1 MDRVDAKLL
10 TSAMGFDLD
19 RWQVQMIQK
28 FLADDIDSMAVPRQN
43 GKTEVDNGCM
53 AVFGLAGFSSLY
65 TAHDTSQVK
74 NNMRRMFAICRSDAM
89 KPYVKKC
96 YVGDRLVEFN
106 NGATIGFSVR
116 SPDAGVGLTVDLL
129 VVDEAQKMD
138 DIELEAISPLMT
150 TSENRRELWTG
161 TPPTDADIARA
172 AVIPFR
178 TRRKKRERFVDYGAG
193 DYSEDMPTTLAL
205 AKKTN
210 PAWKRIPDFKGLVE
224 RERRSMSHAA
234 FCRQRLGAWP
244 PIEKTVVVPDPEL
257 SAQEV
262 EAVMTKTGSTA
273 NVFDMAIGIWDQVD
287 TAFVVA
293 FDGKFLELIHTAD
306 LTHGLPELAQWL
318 VNRGRMIRTLT
329 IKKSWKGSALAEIL
343 MASPGLARKVRVP
356 NPVMA
361 GTKYNVFAE
370 KVRARQVM
378 VFDNWR
384 MREALGSFWFETSKT
399 GNTILKNTTGETEL
413 AVQALALALTPTALM
428 TRAAPALVF

>member
-1 MDRVDAKLL
+1 
-10 TSAMGFDLD
+10 
-19 RWQVQMIQK
+19 
-28 FLADDIDSMAVPRQN
+28 
-43 GKTEVDNGCM
+43 
-53 AVFGLAGFSSLY
+53 
-65 TAHDTSQVK
+65 
-74 NNMRRMFAICRSDAM
+74 
-89 KPYVKKC
+89 
-96 YVGDRLVEFN
+96 
-106 NGATIGFSVR
+106 
-116 SPDAGVGLTVDLL
+116 
-129 VVDEAQKMD
+129 
-138 DIELEAISPLMT
+138 
-150 TSENRRELWTG
+150 
-161 TPPTDADIARA
+161 
-172 AVIPFR
+172 
-178 TRRKKRERFVDYGAG
+178 
-193 DYSEDMPTTLAL
+193 
-205 AKKTN
+205 
-210 PAWKRIPDFKGLVE
+210 
-224 RERRSMSHAA
+224 
-234 FCRQRLGAWP
+234 
-244 PIEKTVVVPDPEL
+244 
-257 SAQEV
+257 
-262 EAVMTKTGSTA
+262 
-273 NVFDMAIGIWDQVD
+273 MAIGIWDQVD